1 MEPSD
6 GVGAAEGRFRGS
18 GPSSLDRSTSEGTV
32 PFPSKVT
39 KTWLKKRAMGRRG
52 GVLLDL
58 VLVITLVLLGAY
70 ALDLLGIT
78 FSDILNGAAH
88 FFGI

>member
-1 MEPSD
+1 M
-6 GVGAAEGRFRGS
+6 
-18 GPSSLDRSTSEGTV
+18 
-32 PFPSKVT
+32 
-39 KTWLKKRAMGRRG
+39 WLKKRALGRRG

-58 VLVITLVLLGAY
+58 VLVFMLVLLGAF

-78 FSDILNGAAH
+78 FSELLRGAAR